1 MTPRVWRQ
9 GGVASPIEA
18 KTWLDLMPVADPIAA
33 LLDKVAS
40 NLLAGRRFPGATYRL
55 QFHAGFTFRDACYL
69 VPYLHELGITDC
81 YASPYL
87 KARPGSTHGYDICD
101 HNQLNPEIGSAADY
115 AAWVQALQAHGMGQ
129 MLDIV
134 PNHMGVV
141 GNENAWWNDVLENGP
156 SSPYATYF
164 DIDWYPLK
172 PALRGKV
179 LLPILGDP
187 YGKVLEALQL
197 SLSYEGGA
205 FTAHYFDH
213 RLPIAPETGLHLLRH
228 RLEELERQLD
238 TTSAEFM
245 EYQSILTAL
254 THLPARM
261 ETEPQKMAERH
272 REKEVIKRRLATLV
286 DASCPV
292 RAHIERNLAIFNGQT
307 GDPHGLDLLDALLN
321 DQAYRLSFW
330 RVASD
335 EINYRRFFDVNELVA
350 LNMEKEE
357 VFRDTHGLILQLL
370 REGKVTGLRIDH
382 PDGLYDPGQYLRRLQ
397 EHFILDQARALVA
410 SEPEYKG
417 ERAGEWEGPLLQAL
431 GRASGGE
438 SGDLLRRPL
447 YIVVEKILE
456 RDEPIPIDWP
466 IHGTTG
472 YAFLN
477 ELNGLFVD
485 HRNAGAFSRLYHRWT
500 RTETSFRDLVYQK
513 KFLILQV
520 SLSGELHMLAH
531 QLDQLSEKNRWSR
544 DFTLNSLR
552 HALRE
557 IIACFPVYRSYISER
572 DIHEHDHLYIE
583 AAVLRAKQKNPAIS
597 ASIFE
602 FVRDLLLLRY
612 PTPASAGDRAEH
624 HRFVGK
630 FQQVTGPV
638 TAKGV
643 EDTAFYVYNRLVAL
657 NEVGGAPD
665 RFGVSLADFH
675 RYNRER
681 RRHWPYALSTS
692 STHDTKRSEDVR
704 ARLNVL
710 SEMPQEWQK
719 CLARW
724 HRLNKRHRIEQD
736 GLTIPDR
743 NDEYLLY
750 QTLIGAWP
758 LPGAGAEDFTEFG
771 ERIRRYMQKA
781 VHEAKVHTSWINP
794 NPVYDEGIARFVT
807 SILDEKSNGRFLQDV
822 RSFHKRVSHYGL
834 FNSLA
839 QTLLKIASPG
849 VPDTYQGTEL
859 WDFSLVDPDNRR
871 PVDYALRQRML
882 HELKER
888 LGKPDVHLPDFAREL
903 TTTKEDGRI
912 KLYVTWKMLHFRRE
926 HADWFTRGEY
936 HPVDAHGSRREHVCA
951 FLRRFEARWAL
962 AVAPRLLT
970 RVQPGGDGLPLGPDV
985 WQDTLLLLPG
995 VGTNLCCR
1003 NIFTD
1008 EVLTTLAH
1016 DGQAAL
1022 RLAEVLANF
1031 PVALLVAEDAL
1042 AS

>member
-1 MTPRVWRQ
+1 
-9 GGVASPIEA
+9 
-18 KTWLDLMPVADPIAA
+18 
-33 LLDKVAS
+33 
-40 NLLAGRRFPGATYRL
+40 
-55 QFHAGFTFRDACYL
+55 
-69 VPYLHELGITDC
+69 VPYLDELGISDC

-101 HNQLNPEIGSAADY
+101 HNRLNSEIGSDADY

-129 MLDIV
+129 LLDIV

-156 SSPYATYF
+156 SSPYASYF

-172 PALRGKV
+172 TALRGKV

-187 YGKVLEALQL
+187 YGKVLESLQL

-205 FTAHYFDH
+205 FTARYFDH
-213 RLPIAPETGLHLLRH
+213 RFPIAPESGLHVLRH
-228 RLEELERQLD
+228 RLSELEQQLG
-238 TTSAEFM
+238 TASADFM

-254 THLPARM
+254 THLPARA

-286 DASCPV
+286 ETSSPV
-292 RAHIERNLAIFNGQT
+292 RVHIDQNLAIFNGQG

-321 DQAYRLSFW
+321 DQAYRLCFW

-335 EINYRRFFDVNELVA
+335 EINYRRFFDVNELAA
-350 LNMEKEE
+350 LSMEKEE

-397 EHFILDQARALVA
+397 EHFVLEQAHAIAA
-410 SEPEYKG
+410 SEPEYECEG
-417 ERAGEWEGPLLQAL
+417 AGEWEGPLLQAL
-431 GRASGGE
+431 GRAYGTE
-438 SGDLLRRPL
+438 AGDLLRRPL

-456 RDEPIPIDWP
+456 RDEPIPADWP
-466 IHGTTG
+466 VYGTTG

-485 HRNAGAFSRLYHRWT
+485 RGNAGAFSRLYHRWT

-520 SLSGELHMLAH
+520 SLSSELHMLAH

-557 IIACFPVYRSYISER
+557 ILACFPVYRSYISER
-572 DIHEHDHLYIE
+572 GNHEHDHLYVE
-583 AAVLRAKQKNPAIS
+583 TAVLRAKQKNPAIS
-597 ASIFE
+597 ASIFD

-612 PTPASAGDRAEH
+612 AAHAGEADRAEH

-643 EDTAFYVYNRLVAL
+643 EDTAFYVYNRLLSL

-665 RFGVSLADFH
+665 RFGVSPADFH

-681 RRHWPYALSTS
+681 QSHWPYALSTT

-724 HRLNKRHRIEQD
+724 HRLNRRHRIEQD

-750 QTLIGAWP
+750 QTLVGAWP
-758 LPGAGAEDFTEFG
+758 LPGAGAEESAEFG
-771 ERIRRYMQKA
+771 ERIRQYMQKA
-781 VHEAKVHTSWINP
+781 LHEAKVHTSWINP

-807 SILDEKSNGRFLQDV
+807 RILDDRSNGRFLQDV
-822 RSFHKRVSHYGL
+822 RAFQKRVSHYGL

-871 PVDYALRQRML
+871 PVDYALRQRL
-882 HELKER
+882 LRELKEQLR
-888 LGKPDVHLPDFAREL
+888 KPDVHLPQFARGL
-903 TTTKEDGRI
+903 AAAKEDGRI
-912 KLYVTWKMLHFRRE
+912 KLYVTWKMLHCRRE
-926 HADWFTRGEY
+926 QADLFTRGEY
-936 HPVDAHGSRREHVCA
+936 YPVDAFGSRREHVCA
-951 FLRRFEARWAL
+951 FLRRLEARWAL

-970 RVQPGGDGLPLGPDV
+970 HVQPGGDGLPLGSDV
-985 WQDTLLLLPG
+985 WQDTLLLLPA
-995 VGTNLCCR
+995 VDMNLRCR
-1003 NIFTD
+1003 NLFTD
-1008 EVLTTLAH
+1008 EVLSPFAH

-1022 RLAEVLANF
+1022 RLAKVLANF
-1031 PVALLVAEDAL
+1031 PVALLVAEDVL
-1042 AS
+1042 AG